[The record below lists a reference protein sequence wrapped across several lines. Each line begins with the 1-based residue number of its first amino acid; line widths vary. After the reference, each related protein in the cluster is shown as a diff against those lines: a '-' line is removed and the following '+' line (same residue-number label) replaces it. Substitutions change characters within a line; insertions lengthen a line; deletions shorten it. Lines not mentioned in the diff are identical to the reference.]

1 MLHYLL
7 DMEARDQQLSSALA
21 DNESLVAAAHELKAP
36 LVLIRQLAL
45 LLQDDK
51 LTGAADKKQIAQR
64 IELTSERSMRLV
76 EALTRSTRLSEGD
89 FALEPV
95 QTSRLC
101 EDVAHELTPLLKAM
115 DRKIELHLPKQP
127 TLALAHHEL
136 LRSATLGLCDN
147 ALTHTT
153 DPKRPIVLSVKK
165 HSSDSAVRLSVR
177 DYGPHISKDI
187 FSRLRERLGKMP
199 QPISEHPAA
208 SGLGL
213 YIAGQ
218 FAEAMNGR
226 IGAIA
231 HRQVGATFFIETQS
245 VQQLSFLPS

>member
-1 MLHYLL
+1 ML
-7 DMEARDQQLSSALA
+7 DMEAKNQQLSGTLA
-21 DNESLVAAAHELKAP
+21 GNESLVAAAHELKSP

-51 LTGAADKKQIAQR
+51 LTKAADRRQLAER
-64 IELTSERSMRLV
+64 IKLTSERSMRLV
-76 EALTRSTRLSEGD
+76 EALTRSTRLDEAE

-115 DRKIELHLPKQP
+115 DKEIELHLPKQP
-127 TLALAHHEL
+127 SLALAHHEL

-147 ALTHTT
+147 ALTHA
-153 DPKRPIVLSVKK
+153 
-165 HSSDSAVRLSVR
+165 SDSKQPIILSAKNQPANATVRLSVR
-177 DYGPHISKDI
+177 DHGPQISKDI

-199 QPISEHPAA
+199 QPISDHPAA

-218 FAEAMNGR
+218 FAGAMNGQL
-226 IGAIA
+226 GAIA
-231 HRQVGATFFIETQS
+231 HRQLDTTFYIEIPS
-245 VQQLSFLPS
+245 VRQLSFLPQS

>member
-1 MLHYLL
+1 
-7 DMEARDQQLSSALA
+7 MEGRDQQLSNALA

-45 LLQDDK
+45 LLQDEQLAK
-51 LTGAADKKQIAQR
+51 TADKNQIAQR
-64 IELTSERSMRLV
+64 IKLTSERSMRLV
-76 EALTRSTRLSEGD
+76 EALTRSARLSEAE

-101 EDVAHELTPLLKAM
+101 EDVAHELAPLLKAM
-115 DRKIELHLPKQP
+115 DKKIELHLPKQP

-147 ALTHTT
+147 ALTHAT
-153 DPKRPIVLSVKK
+153 DSKEPIILSVKK
-165 HSSDSAVRLSVR
+165 RSGDSTVRLSVR
-177 DYGPHISKDI
+177 DYGPQISKDV
-187 FSRLRERLGKMP
+187 FRRLRERLGKMP
-199 QPISEHPAA
+199 QPVSKNPAA

-226 IGAIA
+226 LGAVA

-245 VQQLSFLPS
+245 VKQLSFLPS